1 MTFDG
6 QPDRKMSFL
15 RVPLHC
21 QEKNFHDSRSCPSR
35 QISTLASKSYATSD
49 VILGSMRHQIIR
61 ASLDFQIILSSSDFL
76 AYLAWQ
82 PLLNLNPQN
91 FSSFLSFV
99 IKCIK
104 TLKMQCSLKLEF
116 FFIATS
122 NSGLDSKQQ
131 IRDAGCLK
139 KMSFA
144 KLNIWKSCCQ
154 LGRNNYYICGKP
166 SHAQFVKT

>member
-6 QPDRKMSFL
+6 QPDRKMSFFTRSITL
-15 RVPLHC
+15 PGKKLPRQPVLSV
-21 QEKNFHDSRSCPSR
+21 EKNFNSGLKILR
-35 QISTLASKSYATSD
+35 D
-49 VILGSMRHQIIR
+49 VILGSMRHQIMR
-61 ASLDFQIILSSSDFL
+61 VSSDFQIILSSSDFL

-139 KMSFA
+139 K
-144 KLNIWKSCCQ
+144 
-154 LGRNNYYICGKP
+154 
-166 SHAQFVKT
+166 